1 MLKIRLARVGR
12 KHDPS
17 YRVIVTEKG
26 RGPQTGAYH
35 EKLGTYDARSD
46 EYELKDERIEH
57 WLAEGAQPS
66 DTVHN
71 LLVKAEIIDD
81 DTINPLPNKSPVTPG
96 EDEQEEEQES
106 EEIQN
111 QEVESS
117 ESETKSSSTEG
128 RAADDADEDDQSEED
143 PEPEEGSN
151 DEVETSVSESK
162 SRPSGEE
169 SDAENDTD
177 EQDNEVDGGDDG
189 ESEEDQEE
197 ES

>member
-17 YRVIVTEKG
+17 YRIIVTEKG

-57 WLAEGAQPS
+57 WLSEGAQPS

-81 DTINPLPNKSPVTPG
+81 DTVNPLPNKSPVTPDEEEEDEVEKSGSKKEHEGEGEPESGDEETDQEEGG
-96 EDEQEEEQES
+96 ED
-106 EEIQN
+106 N
-111 QEVESS
+111 
-117 ESETKSSSTEG
+117 SET
-128 RAADDADEDDQSEED
+128 EDD
-143 PEPEEGSN
+143 SN
-151 DEVETSVSESK
+151 DEVEASVSEPK
-162 SRPSGEE
+162 SRSSGEE
-169 SDAENDTD
+169 SDTENDTD
-177 EQDNEVDGGDDG
+177 EQDNEVNAEDDG
-189 ESEEDQEE
+189 RSEEDQEE

>member
-57 WLAEGAQPS
+57 WLSEGAQPS

-81 DTINPLPNKSPVTPG
+81 DTVNPLPNKSPVTPD
-96 EDEQEEEQES
+96 EDEGGEQDQDSDTES
-106 EEIQN
+106 EGEETD
-111 QEVESS
+111 QEDGGGDSDS
-117 ESETKSSSTEG
+117 EDETDGT
-128 RAADDADEDDQSEED
+128 DDDDSDDDSDEE
-143 PEPEEGSN
+143 
-151 DEVETSVSESK
+151 
-162 SRPSGEE
+162 EE
-169 SDAENDTD
+169 SDTENDTD
-177 EQDNEVDGGDDG
+177 EQDNEVDGEDDG
-189 ESEEDQEE
+189 RSEEDKEE

>member
-46 EYELKDERIEH
+46 EYELKEERVEH
-57 WLAEGAQPS
+57 WLSEGAQPS

-81 DTINPLPNKSPVTPG
+81 DTINPLPNKSPVSSDEEAEEDEESAEKKDEDDAQAADSSSNESG
-96 EDEQEEEQES
+96 EDEEDSEDSDADSKDDDSEDNES
-106 EEIQN
+106 ESDSNEEN
-111 QEVESS
+111 ED
-117 ESETKSSSTEG
+117 T
-128 RAADDADEDDQSEED
+128 DDSDDGSDSDEDEEDDQ
-143 PEPEEGSN
+143 
-151 DEVETSVSESK
+151 
-162 SRPSGEE
+162 
-169 SDAENDTD
+169 
-177 EQDNEVDGGDDG
+177 
-189 ESEEDQEE
+189 
-197 ES
+197 